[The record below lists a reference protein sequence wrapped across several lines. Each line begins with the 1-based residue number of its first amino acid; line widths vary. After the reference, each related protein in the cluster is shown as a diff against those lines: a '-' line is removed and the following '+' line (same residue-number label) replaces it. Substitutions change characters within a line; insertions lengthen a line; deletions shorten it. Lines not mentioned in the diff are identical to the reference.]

1 MTDRISAAY
10 AAIAERPEAFIT
22 VRDEAA
28 VRHEFGQAQGPLA
41 GQLLAVKDNV
51 DVAGLPTTAACPGYA
66 YTPEADAPVVA
77 ALRAAGAV
85 VIGKT
90 NLDQFATGLVGTRS
104 PYGAVRD
111 ARRPDRIS
119 GGSSS
124 GSAVAVAT
132 GAADIGIATDTAG
145 SGRVP
150 AAYQGLVGIKGTI
163 GLVSTTGVVPAC
175 PSYDCV
181 TILARDLAT
190 AENAMAIMATT
201 TQRPWPASTRFA
213 APAAPVLAVPTEL
226 PAMAPGWDV
235 AFGRAV
241 DAAQAAGMRI
251 VPIDLTDFLAAARL
265 LYDGALVAER
275 TEAVGDFI
283 AGAVE
288 RNDLDAG
295 LDPTV
300 AAIITAGGAHT
311 ASGLLRDRRELDRL
325 RDRAFRTLGECDA
338 LLVPTAPL
346 HPTLAEVAA
355 DPVGVNARIG
365 TYTNFCNLFDMC
377 GVAVPAGE
385 VAESDGTTA
394 QFGVTVLGR
403 AFDDAVVADIAAR
416 LSGGERGVVS
426 SWPERAGAGAVTLVV
441 AGAHLRDQ
449 PLAGQLHDLGA
460 RWEGPAR
467 TAERYRMTALP
478 SGKPALVRLPRGGRA
493 FEVERWSL
501 SPAAL
506 GKFLVA
512 LPTPMGLAAVE
523 LDDGSWETGF
533 VCADEEAIAAPD
545 ISEFGGWRAYLRA
558 REFATP

>member
-1 MTDRISAAY
+1 
-10 AAIAERPEAFIT
+10 
-22 VRDEAA
+22 
-28 VRHEFGQAQGPLA
+28 
-41 GQLLAVKDNV
+41 
-51 DVAGLPTTAACPGYA
+51 
-66 YTPEADAPVVA
+66 VA

-124 GSAVAVAT
+124 GSAVAVAI
-132 GAADIGIATDTAG
+132 GAADLGIGTDTAG

-163 GLVSTTGVVPAC
+163 GLVATTGVVPAC

-190 AENAMAIMATT
+190 AENAMAVMAAT

-213 APAAPVLAVPTEL
+213 APADPVLAVPAEL
-226 PAMAPGWDV
+226 PAMAPGWDA
-235 AFGRAV
+235 AFQRAV
-241 DAAQAAGMRI
+241 DAARDAGMRI

-283 AGAVE
+283 AGA
-288 RNDLDAG
+288 NDDAG

-300 AAIITAGGAHT
+300 AAIIRAGGSNSAT
-311 ASGLLRDRRELDRL
+311 GLLRDRRELDRL
-325 RDRAFRTLGECDA
+325 RERAFQALAECDA

-346 HPTLAEVAA
+346 QPTLAEVAA
-355 DPVGVNARIG
+355 DPVAVNARIG

-416 LSGGERGVVS
+416 LGGGERGAVA

-460 RWEGPAR
+460 RWDGPAR
-467 TAERYRMTALP
+467 TAEHYRMTALP
-478 SGKPALVRLPRGGRA
+478 SGKPALLRLPHGGRA
-493 FEVERWSL
+493 FEVERWAL

-506 GKFLVA
+506 GTFLAA

-533 VCADEEAIAAPD
+533 VCADEGAVAAPD
-545 ISEFGGWRAYLRA
+545 ISEFGGWRAYLQA
-558 REFATP
+558 REFATS

>member
-1 MTDRISAAY
+1 MDRISAAF
-10 AAIAERPEAFIT
+10 AAIAQRPEAFIT
-22 VRDEAA
+22 VRDEDV
-28 VRHEFGQAQGPLA
+28 VRQEVSQAQGPLA

-51 DVAGLPTTAACPGYA
+51 DVAGVPTTAACPGYV
-66 YTPEADAPVVA
+66 YTPEVDAPVVA

-124 GSAVAVAT
+124 GSAVAVAI
-132 GAADIGIATDTAG
+132 GAADLGIATDTAG

-150 AAYQGLVGIKGTI
+150 AAYQGLIGIKATI
-163 GLVSTTGVVPAC
+163 GLVSTVGVVPAC

-181 TILARDLAT
+181 TILARDLTT
-190 AENAMAIMATT
+190 AERAMAVMATT
-201 TQRPWPASTRFA
+201 TQRPWPTSTRFA
-213 APAAPVLAVPTEL
+213 APADPVLAVPTEL
-226 PAMAPGWDV
+226 TAMAPGWAA
-235 AFGRAV
+235 AFERAV
-241 DAAQAAGMRI
+241 DAARAAGMRI

-283 AGAVE
+283 AGA
-288 RNDLDAG
+288 NDDAG

-300 AAIITAGGAHT
+300 AAIISAGGAHT
-311 ASGLLRDRRELDRL
+311 ATGLLRDRRALDDL
-325 RDRAFRTLGECDA
+325 RERAFRTLGECDA

-346 HPTLAEVAA
+346 QPTLAEVAA

-385 VAESDGTTA
+385 VVESDGTTA

-403 AFDDAVVADIAAR
+403 AFDDAVVADLAAR
-416 LSGGERGVVS
+416 LNGGERGAVA

-449 PLAGQLHDLGA
+449 PLAGQLHELGA
-460 RWEGPAR
+460 RWDGPAR

-478 SGKPALVRLPRGGRA
+478 SEKPALVRLAHGGRA
-493 FEVERWSL
+493 FEVERWAL

-506 GKFLVA
+506 GRFLAA

-533 VCADEEAIAAPD
+533 VCSDEGAVAAPD
-545 ISEFGGWRAYLRA
+545 ISEFGGWRAYLQS
-558 REFATP
+558 REFATQ

>member
-10 AAIAERPEAFIT
+10 AAIAQRPEAFIT
-22 VRDEAA
+22 VRDEDT
-28 VRHEFGQAQGPLA
+28 VRREFAQAQGPLA

-66 YTPEADAPVVA
+66 YTPDADAPAVA

-90 NLDQFATGLVGTRS
+90 NRDQFATGLVGTRS

-124 GSAVAVAT
+124 GSAVAVAI
-132 GAADIGIATDTAG
+132 GAADLGIGTDTAG

-150 AAYQGLVGIKGTI
+150 AGYQGLVGIKGTI
-163 GLVSTTGVVPAC
+163 GVVSTAGVVPAC

-190 AENAMAIMATT
+190 AEDAMAVMAST
-201 TQRPWPASTRFA
+201 TQRPWPTSTRFA
-213 APAAPVLAVPTEL
+213 APADPVLAVPAEL

-235 AFGRAV
+235 AFQRAV
-241 DAAQAAGMRI
+241 DAARAAGMRI

-283 AGAVE
+283 ATAG
-288 RNDLDAG
+288 DDAG

-300 AAIITAGGAHT
+300 AAIITAGSVHT
-311 ASGLLRDRRELDRL
+311 ATGLLRDRRELDRL
-325 RDRAFRTLGECDA
+325 RDRAFRALGECDA

-346 HPTLAEVAA
+346 QPTLAEVAA
-355 DPVGVNARIG
+355 DPVAVNARIG

-385 VAESDGTTA
+385 VVESDGTTA

-403 AFDDAVVADIAAR
+403 SFDDAVVADIAAR
-416 LSGGERGVVS
+416 LSGTERGAAA

-460 RWEGPAR
+460 RWDGPAR
-467 TAERYRMTALP
+467 TAESYRMTALP
-478 SGKPALVRLPRGGRA
+478 SGKPALLRLAHGGRA

-506 GKFLVA
+506 GQFLVA
-512 LPTPMGLAAVE
+512 LPTPMGLAAIE

-533 VCADEEAIAAPD
+533 VCADEGAITAPD
-545 ISEFGGWRAYLRA
+545 ISEFGGWRAYLQS
-558 REFATP
+558 REFATQ

>member
-1 MTDRISAAY
+1 MDRISAAF
-10 AAIAERPEAFIT
+10 AAIAQRPEAFIT
-22 VRDEAA
+22 VRDEDV
-28 VRHEFGQAQGPLA
+28 VRQEFSRAQGPLA

-66 YTPEADAPVVA
+66 YTPEADAPAVA

-124 GSAVAVAT
+124 GSAVAVAI
-132 GAADIGIATDTAG
+132 GAADIGIGTDTAG

-163 GLVSTTGVVPAC
+163 SLVSTTGVVPAC

-181 TILARDLAT
+181 TVLARDLAT
-190 AENAMAIMATT
+190 AERAMAVMATT
-201 TQRPWPASTRFA
+201 TQRPWPTSTRFA
-213 APAAPVLAVPTEL
+213 APADPVLAVPTEL
-226 PAMAPGWDV
+226 PAMAPGWAA
-235 AFGRAV
+235 AFERAV
-241 DAAQAAGMRI
+241 DAARAAGMRI

-283 AGAVE
+283 TGAVE
-288 RNDLDAG
+288 DNDLDAG
-295 LDPTV
+295 LDSTV
-300 AAIITAGGAHT
+300 AAIISAGGAHT
-311 ASGLLRDRRELDRL
+311 ATGLLRDRHTLDGL
-325 RDRAFRTLGECDA
+325 RQRAFRTLGECDA

-346 HPTLAEVAA
+346 QPTLAEVAA

-385 VAESDGTTA
+385 VVESDGTTA

-416 LSGGERGVVS
+416 LSGGERGAVP
-426 SWPERAGAGAVTLVV
+426 SWPEQAGAGALTLVV

-460 RWEGPAR
+460 RWDGPAR

-478 SGKPALVRLPRGGRA
+478 SGKPALVRLPHGGRA
-493 FEVERWSL
+493 FEVERWAL

-506 GKFLVA
+506 GKFLAA

-523 LDDGSWETGF
+523 LNDGSWETGF

-545 ISEFGGWRAYLRA
+545 ISEFGGWRAYLKA
-558 REFATP
+558 REFAS

>member
-1 MTDRISAAY
+1 
-10 AAIAERPEAFIT
+10 
-22 VRDEAA
+22 
-28 VRHEFGQAQGPLA
+28 
-41 GQLLAVKDNV
+41 
-51 DVAGLPTTAACPGYA
+51 
-66 YTPEADAPVVA
+66 
-77 ALRAAGAV
+77 
-85 VIGKT
+85 
-90 NLDQFATGLVGTRS
+90 
-104 PYGAVRD
+104 
-111 ARRPDRIS
+111 
-119 GGSSS
+119 
-124 GSAVAVAT
+124 
-132 GAADIGIATDTAG
+132 
-145 SGRVP
+145 
-150 AAYQGLVGIKGTI
+150 VGIKGTI

-190 AENAMAIMATT
+190 AENAMAVMATT

-226 PAMAPGWDV
+226 PAMAPGWDA
-235 AFGRAV
+235 AFERAV
-241 DAAQAAGMRI
+241 DVAQAAGMRI

-283 AGAVE
+283 AGAEE
-288 RNDLDAG
+288 RNDIDAG

-346 HPTLAEVAA
+346 QPTLAEVAA
-355 DPVGVNARIG
+355 EPVAVNARIG

-385 VAESDGTTA
+385 ITESDGTTA

-416 LSGGERGVVS
+416 LSGGDRGAVS
-426 SWPERAGAGAVTLVV
+426 SWPERAGAESVTLVV

-478 SGKPALVRLPRGGRA
+478 SGKPALVRLPDGGRA

-533 VCADEEAIAAPD
+533 VCADEGAIAAPD

-558 REFATP
+558 REFATQ

>member
-1 MTDRISAAY
+1 MDRISAAF
-10 AAIAERPEAFIT
+10 AAIAQRPEAFIT
-22 VRDEAA
+22 VRDEDV
-28 VRHEFGQAQGPLA
+28 VRQEVSQAQGPLA

-51 DVAGLPTTAACPGYA
+51 DVAGVPTTAACPGYA
-66 YTPEADAPVVA
+66 YTPEVDAPVVA

-124 GSAVAVAT
+124 GSAVAVAI
-132 GAADIGIATDTAG
+132 GAADLGIATDTAG

-150 AAYQGLVGIKGTI
+150 AAYQGLIGIKATI
-163 GLVSTTGVVPAC
+163 GLVSTRGVVPAC

-181 TILARDLAT
+181 TILARDLST
-190 AENAMAIMATT
+190 AERAMAVMATT
-201 TQRPWPASTRFA
+201 TQRPWPTSTRFA
-213 APAAPVLAVPTEL
+213 APADPVLAVPTEL
-226 PAMAPGWDV
+226 PAMAPDWAA
-235 AFGRAV
+235 AFERAV
-241 DAAQAAGMRI
+241 DAARGAGMRI
-251 VPIDLTDFLAAARL
+251 VPVDLTDFLAAARL

-275 TEAVGDFI
+275 TAAVGDFI
-283 AGAVE
+283 AGAGE
-288 RNDLDAG
+288 SNDLDAG

-300 AAIITAGGAHT
+300 AAIISAGGAHT
-311 ASGLLRDRRELDRL
+311 ATGLLRDRRALDDL
-325 RDRAFRTLGECDA
+325 RERAFRTLGECDA
-338 LLVPTAPL
+338 LLVPTAPMQ
-346 HPTLAEVAA
+346 PTLAEVAA

-385 VAESDGTTA
+385 VVESDGTTA

-403 AFDDAVVADIAAR
+403 AFDDAVVADLAAR
-416 LSGGERGVVS
+416 LNGGERGAEP
-426 SWPERAGAGAVTLVV
+426 SWPELAGAGALTLVV

-460 RWEGPAR
+460 RWDGPAR

-478 SGKPALVRLPRGGRA
+478 SGKPALVRLAHGGRA
-493 FEVERWSL
+493 FEVERWAL
-501 SPAAL
+501 APAAL
-506 GKFLVA
+506 GRFLAA

-533 VCADEEAIAAPD
+533 VCADEGAIAAPD
-545 ISEFGGWRAYLRA
+545 ISEFGGWRAYLQS
-558 REFATP
+558 REFATQ

>member
-1 MTDRISAAY
+1 MTDRINAAF
-10 AAIAERPEAFIT
+10 AAIAQRPEAFIT
-22 VRDEAA
+22 VRDEDDVRADVARA
-28 VRHEFGQAQGPLA
+28 VGPLA
-41 GQLLAVKDNV
+41 GRLLAVKDNV

-66 YTPEADAPVVA
+66 YTPDVDAPVVA

-111 ARRPDRIS
+111 ARRLDRIS

-124 GSAVAVAT
+124 GSAVAVAI
-132 GAADIGIATDTAG
+132 GAADLGIATDTAG

-150 AAYQGLVGIKGTI
+150 AAYQGLVGIKATV

-181 TILARDLAT
+181 TILARDQPT
-190 AENAMAIMATT
+190 AEDAMAVMATT
-201 TQRPWPASTRFA
+201 TQRPWPTSTRFA
-213 APAAPVLAVPTEL
+213 APAVPTLAIPTEL
-226 PAMAPGWDV
+226 PAMAPGWDA
-235 AFGRAV
+235 AFQRAV
-241 DAAQAAGMRI
+241 DAARDAGMRI

-265 LYDGALVAER
+265 LYEGALVAER

-283 AGAVE
+283 IGAGA
-288 RNDLDAG
+288 DAG

-300 AAIITAGGAHT
+300 AAIISAGGSHSAT
-311 ASGLLRDRRELDRL
+311 GLLRDRRELDRL
-325 RDRAFRTLGECDA
+325 RDRAFGVLGECDA

-346 HPTLAEVAA
+346 QPTLAEVAA

-394 QFGVTVLGR
+394 QFGITVLGR
-403 AFDDAVVADIAAR
+403 PFDDAVVADIAAR
-416 LSGGERGVVS
+416 LSGGERAVAP
-426 SWPERAGAGAVTLVV
+426 SWPERAGAGVVTLVV

-460 RWEGPAR
+460 RWDGPAR

-478 SGKPALVRLPRGGRA
+478 SGKPALVRVSDAGQA

-506 GKFLVA
+506 GTFLAA

-533 VCADEEAIAAPD
+533 VCADEAATAAPD
-545 ISEFGGWRAYLRA
+545 ISEFGGWRAYLQA
-558 REFATP
+558 REFATQ

>member
-1 MTDRISAAY
+1 MDRISAAF
-10 AAIAERPEAFIT
+10 AAIAQRPEAFIT
-22 VRDEAA
+22 VRDEDV
-28 VRHEFGQAQGPLA
+28 VRQEVSQAQGPLA

-51 DVAGLPTTAACPGYA
+51 DVAGVPTTAACPGYV
-66 YTPEADAPVVA
+66 YTPEVDAPVVA

-124 GSAVAVAT
+124 GSAVAVAI
-132 GAADIGIATDTAG
+132 GAADLGIATDTAG

-150 AAYQGLVGIKGTI
+150 AAYQGLIGIKATI
-163 GLVSTTGVVPAC
+163 GLVSTVGVVPAC

-181 TILARDLAT
+181 TILARDLTT
-190 AENAMAIMATT
+190 AERAMAVMATT
-201 TQRPWPASTRFA
+201 TQRPWPTSTRFA
-213 APAAPVLAVPTEL
+213 APADPVLAVPTEL
-226 PAMAPGWDV
+226 TAMAPGWAA
-235 AFGRAV
+235 AFERAV
-241 DAAQAAGMRI
+241 DAARAAGMRI

-283 AGAVE
+283 AGA
-288 RNDLDAG
+288 NDDAG

-300 AAIITAGGAHT
+300 AAIISAGGAHT
-311 ASGLLRDRRELDRL
+311 ATGLLRDRRALDDL
-325 RDRAFRTLGECDA
+325 RERAFRTLGECDA

-346 HPTLAEVAA
+346 QPTLAEVAA

-385 VAESDGTTA
+385 VVESDGTTA

-403 AFDDAVVADIAAR
+403 AFDDAVVADLAAR
-416 LSGGERGVVS
+416 LNGGERGAVA

-449 PLAGQLHDLGA
+449 PLAGQLHELGA
-460 RWEGPAR
+460 RWDGPAR

-478 SGKPALVRLPRGGRA
+478 SGKPALVRLAHGGRA
-493 FEVERWSL
+493 FEVERWAL

-506 GKFLVA
+506 GRFLAA

-533 VCADEEAIAAPD
+533 VCSDEGAVAAPD
-545 ISEFGGWRAYLRA
+545 ISEFGGWRAYLQS
-558 REFATP
+558 REFATQ

>member
-1 MTDRISAAY
+1 MDRISAAF
-10 AAIAERPEAFIT
+10 AAIAQRPEAFIT
-22 VRDEAA
+22 VRDEDT
-28 VRHEFGQAQGPLA
+28 VRQEVSQARGPLA

-66 YTPEADAPVVA
+66 YTPDTDAPVVA

-124 GSAVAVAT
+124 GSAVAVAI
-132 GAADIGIATDTAG
+132 GAADLGIGTDTAG

-150 AAYQGLVGIKGTI
+150 AGYQGLVGIKGTI
-163 GLVSTTGVVPAC
+163 GVVSTAGVVPAC

-190 AENAMAIMATT
+190 AEDAMAVMAST
-201 TQRPWPASTRFA
+201 TQRPWPTSTRFA
-213 APAAPVLAVPTEL
+213 APADPVLAVPAEL

-235 AFGRAV
+235 AFKRAV
-241 DAAQAAGMRI
+241 DAARAAGMRI

-283 AGAVE
+283 AIAG
-288 RNDLDAG
+288 DDAG

-300 AAIITAGGAHT
+300 AAIISAGSVHT
-311 ASGLLRDRRELDRL
+311 ATALLRDRRELDRL
-325 RDRAFRTLGECDA
+325 RDGAFRVLGECDA

-346 HPTLAEVAA
+346 QPTLAEVAA
-355 DPVGVNARIG
+355 DPVSVNARIG

-385 VAESDGTTA
+385 VVESDGTTA

-403 AFDDAVVADIAAR
+403 SFDDAVVADIAAR
-416 LSGGERGVVS
+416 LSGAERGAAA

-460 RWEGPAR
+460 RWDGPAR
-467 TAERYRMTALP
+467 TAESYRMTALP
-478 SGKPALVRLPRGGRA
+478 SGKPALLRLAHGGRA

-512 LPTPMGLAAVE
+512 LPTPMGLAAIE

-533 VCADEEAIAAPD
+533 VCADEGAIAAPD
-545 ISEFGGWRAYLRA
+545 ISEFGGWRAYLQS
-558 REFATP
+558 REFATQ

>member
-1 MTDRISAAY
+1 MDRISAAF
-10 AAIAERPEAFIT
+10 AAIAQRPEAFIT
-22 VRDEAA
+22 VRDEDV
-28 VRHEFGQAQGPLA
+28 VRQEVSQAQGPLA

-51 DVAGLPTTAACPGYA
+51 DVAGVPTTAACPGYV
-66 YTPEADAPVVA
+66 YTPEVDAPVVA

-124 GSAVAVAT
+124 GSAVAVAI
-132 GAADIGIATDTAG
+132 GAADLGIATDTAG

-150 AAYQGLVGIKGTI
+150 AAYQGLIGIKATI
-163 GLVSTTGVVPAC
+163 GLVSTVGVVPAC

-181 TILARDLAT
+181 TILARDLTT
-190 AENAMAIMATT
+190 AERAMAVMATT
-201 TQRPWPASTRFA
+201 TQRPWPTSTRFA
-213 APAAPVLAVPTEL
+213 APADPVLAVPTEL
-226 PAMAPGWDV
+226 PAMAPGWAA
-235 AFGRAV
+235 AFERAV
-241 DAAQAAGMRI
+241 DAARAAGMRI

-283 AGAVE
+283 AGA
-288 RNDLDAG
+288 NDDAG

-300 AAIITAGGAHT
+300 AAIISAGGAHT
-311 ASGLLRDRRELDRL
+311 ATGLLRDRRALDDL
-325 RDRAFRTLGECDA
+325 RERAFRTLGECDA

-346 HPTLAEVAA
+346 QPTLAEVAA

-385 VAESDGTTA
+385 VIESDGTTA

-403 AFDDAVVADIAAR
+403 AFDDAVVADLAAR
-416 LSGGERGVVS
+416 LNGGERGAVA

-449 PLAGQLHDLGA
+449 PLAGQLHELGA
-460 RWEGPAR
+460 RWDGPAR

-478 SGKPALVRLPRGGRA
+478 SGKPALVRLAHGGRA
-493 FEVERWSL
+493 FEVERWAL

-506 GKFLVA
+506 GRFLAA

-533 VCADEEAIAAPD
+533 VCSDEGAVAAPD
-545 ISEFGGWRAYLRA
+545 ISEFGGWRAYLQS
-558 REFATP
+558 REFATQ

>member
-10 AAIAERPEAFIT
+10 AAIAQRPEAFIT
-22 VRDEAA
+22 VRDESA
-28 VRHEFGQAQGPLA
+28 VRADFVRAQGPLA
-41 GQLLAVKDNV
+41 GQLVAVKDNV

-66 YTPEADAPVVA
+66 YTPEVDAPVVA

-124 GSAVAVAT
+124 GSAVAVAI
-132 GAADIGIATDTAG
+132 GAADLGIGTDTAG

-150 AAYQGLVGIKGTI
+150 AAYQGLVGIKGSI

-181 TILARDLAT
+181 TILARDLAS
-190 AENAMAIMATT
+190 AENAMAVMATT
-201 TQRPWPASTRFA
+201 TQRPWPTSTRFA
-213 APAAPVLAVPTEL
+213 APADPVLAVPAEL
-226 PAMAPGWDV
+226 PAMAPGWDA
-235 AFGRAV
+235 AFQRAV
-241 DAAQAAGMRI
+241 DAARDAGMRI

-265 LYDGALVAER
+265 LYEGALVAER

-283 AGAVE
+283 IGAAE
-288 RNDLDAG
+288 RDDLDAG

-311 ASGLLRDRRELDRL
+311 ATGLLRDRRELDRL
-325 RDRAFRTLGECDA
+325 RERAFRALGECDA

-346 HPTLAEVAA
+346 QPTLAEVAA
-355 DPVGVNARIG
+355 DPVAVNARIG

-385 VAESDGTTA
+385 VAEPDGTTA

-403 AFDDAVVADIAAR
+403 AFDDAVVADIAGR
-416 LSGGERGVVS
+416 LGGGDRGAVA
-426 SWPERAGAGAVTLVV
+426 SWPERAGAGVMTLVV

-460 RWEGPAR
+460 RWDGPAR
-467 TAERYRMTALP
+467 TADRYRMTALP
-478 SGKPALVRLPRGGRA
+478 SGKPALLRLPHGGRA

-506 GKFLVA
+506 GTFLAA

-523 LDDGSWETGF
+523 LSDGSWETGF
-533 VCADEEAIAAPD
+533 VCADEGAIAAPD
-545 ISEFGGWRAYLRA
+545 ISEFGGWRAYLQA
-558 REFATP
+558 REFATR

>member
-10 AAIAERPEAFIT
+10 AAIALRQEAFIT
-22 VRDEAA
+22 LRDEDA
-28 VRHEFGQAQGPLA
+28 VRREVAQAQGPLA
-41 GQLLAVKDNV
+41 GQLVAVKDNV

-66 YTPEADAPVVA
+66 YTPGADAPVVA

-124 GSAVAVAT
+124 GSAVAVAI
-132 GAADIGIATDTAG
+132 GAADLGIGTDTAG

-163 GLVSTTGVVPAC
+163 GLVSTKGVVPAC

-190 AENAMAIMATT
+190 AESAMAVMAAT

-213 APAAPVLAVPTEL
+213 APADPVLAVPAEL
-226 PAMAPGWDV
+226 PAMAPGWDA
-235 AFGRAV
+235 AFQRAV
-241 DAAQAAGMRI
+241 DAARAAGMRI
-251 VPIDLTDFLAAARL
+251 VSIDLTDFLAAARL
-265 LYDGALVAER
+265 LYEGALVAER
-275 TEAVGDFI
+275 TEAVGEFI
-283 AGAVE
+283 AGAG
-288 RNDLDAG
+288 DGAG

-300 AAIITAGGAHT
+300 AAIISAGAAHT
-311 ASGLLRDRRELDRL
+311 ATGLLRDRCELDRL
-325 RDRAFRTLGECDA
+325 RDRAFRALGECDA

-346 HPTLAEVAA
+346 QPTLADVAA

-385 VAESDGTTA
+385 VVESDGTTA

-416 LSGGERGVVS
+416 LSGSERGAA
-426 SWPERAGAGAVTLVV
+426 SWPERAGAEAVTLVV

-460 RWEGPAR
+460 RWDGPAR
-467 TAERYRMTALP
+467 TAEHYRMTALP
-478 SGKPALVRLPRGGRA
+478 SGKPALVRLPHGGRA

-512 LPTPMGLAAVE
+512 LPTPMGLAAIE
-523 LDDGSWETGF
+523 LDDGTWETGF
-533 VCADEEAIAAPD
+533 VCADEGAIAAPD

-558 REFATP
+558 QEFATQ

>member
-10 AAIAERPEAFIT
+10 AAIAQRPEAFIT
-22 VRDEAA
+22 VRDEDT
-28 VRHEFGQAQGPLA
+28 VRQEFAQAQGPLA

-51 DVAGLPTTAACPGYA
+51 DVAGLPTSAACPGYA
-66 YTPEADAPVVA
+66 YIPDADAPAVA

-124 GSAVAVAT
+124 GSAVAVAI

-163 GLVSTTGVVPAC
+163 GLVSTAGVVPAC

-190 AENAMAIMATT
+190 AESAMAVMATT

-213 APAAPVLAVPTEL
+213 APAEPVLAVPAEL
-226 PAMAPGWDV
+226 PAMAPGWDA
-235 AFGRAV
+235 AFQRAV
-241 DAAQAAGMRI
+241 DTARDAGMRI

-283 AGAVE
+283 SDAGA
-288 RNDLDAG
+288 DAG

-300 AAIITAGGAHT
+300 AAIITAGGSHT
-311 ASGLLRDRRELDRL
+311 ATGLLRDRRELDRL
-325 RDRAFRTLGECDA
+325 RERAFRALGECDA

-385 VAESDGTTA
+385 VAEADGTTA

-416 LSGGERGVVS
+416 LGGGERSAVA
-426 SWPERAGAGAVTLVV
+426 SWPERAGAGVLTLVV

-460 RWEGPAR
+460 RWDGPAR

-478 SGKPALVRLPRGGRA
+478 SGKPALVRLPHGGRA

-506 GKFLVA
+506 GTFLAA

-523 LDDGSWETGF
+523 LDDGTWETGL
-533 VCADEEAIAAPD
+533 VCADEAAIAAPD
-545 ISEFGGWRAYLRA
+545 ISEFGGWRAYLQA
-558 REFATP
+558 REFATQ

>member
-10 AAIAERPEAFIT
+10 AAIAQRPEAFIT
-22 VRDEAA
+22 VRDEDV
-28 VRHEFGQAQGPLA
+28 VRQEVSRAQGPLA

-66 YTPEADAPVVA
+66 YTPDADAPVVA

-124 GSAVAVAT
+124 GSAVAVAI
-132 GAADIGIATDTAG
+132 GAADLGIATDTAG

-150 AAYQGLVGIKGTI
+150 AAYQGLVGIKATV
-163 GLVSTTGVVPAC
+163 GLVSTAGVVPAC

-181 TILARDLAT
+181 TILARDLTT
-190 AENAMAIMATT
+190 AEQAMAVMSTT
-201 TQRPWPASTRFA
+201 TQRPWPTSTRFA
-213 APAAPVLAVPTEL
+213 APAVPVLAVPTEL

-235 AFGRAV
+235 AFQRAV
-241 DAAQAAGMRI
+241 EAARDAGMRV
-251 VPIDLTDFLAAARL
+251 VPLDLTDFLAAARL

-283 AGAVE
+283 IGAG
-288 RNDLDAG
+288 DDAG

-300 AAIITAGGAHT
+300 AAIIGAGGSHSAT
-311 ASGLLRDRRELDRL
+311 ALLRDRRELDRL
-325 RDRAFRTLGECDA
+325 RERAFRELEHCDA

-346 HPTLAEVAA
+346 QPTLAEVAA

-365 TYTNFCNLFDMC
+365 TYTNFCNLFDMSA
-377 GVAVPAGE
+377 VAVPAGE
-385 VAESDGTTA
+385 VVEPDGTTA

-403 AFDDAVVADIAAR
+403 SFDDAVVADIAAR
-416 LSGGERGVVS
+416 LSGVERGAVP

-460 RWEGPAR
+460 RWDGPAR
-467 TAERYRMTALP
+467 TADCYRMTALP
-478 SGKPALVRLPRGGRA
+478 SGKPALVRVSDDGRS

-506 GKFLVA
+506 GRFLAA

-533 VCADEEAIAAPD
+533 VCADEAAVTAPD

-558 REFATP
+558 REFATQ

>member
-1 MTDRISAAY
+1 MDRISAAF
-10 AAIAERPEAFIT
+10 AAIAQRPEAFIT
-22 VRDEAA
+22 VRDEDA
-28 VRHEFGQAQGPLA
+28 VRQEVSQARGPLA

-66 YTPEADAPVVA
+66 YTPDTDAPVVA

-124 GSAVAVAT
+124 GSAVAVAI
-132 GAADIGIATDTAG
+132 GAADLGIGTDTAG

-150 AAYQGLVGIKGTI
+150 AGYQGLVGIKGTI
-163 GLVSTTGVVPAC
+163 GVVSTAGVVPAC

-190 AENAMAIMATT
+190 AEDAMAVMAST
-201 TQRPWPASTRFA
+201 TQRPWPTSTRFA
-213 APAAPVLAVPTEL
+213 APADPVLAVPAEL

-235 AFGRAV
+235 AFQRAV
-241 DAAQAAGMRI
+241 DAARAAGMRI

-283 AGAVE
+283 ATAG
-288 RNDLDAG
+288 DDAG
-295 LDPTV
+295 LDATV
-300 AAIITAGGAHT
+300 AAIISAGSVHSAT
-311 ASGLLRDRRELDRL
+311 GLLRDRRELDRL
-325 RDRAFRTLGECDA
+325 RDRAFRVLGECDA

-346 HPTLAEVAA
+346 QPTLAEVAA

-385 VAESDGTTA
+385 VVESDGTTA

-403 AFDDAVVADIAAR
+403 SFDDAVVADIAAR
-416 LSGGERGVVS
+416 LSGTGRGAAA

-460 RWEGPAR
+460 RWDGPAR
-467 TAERYRMTALP
+467 TAESYRMTALP
-478 SGKPALVRLPRGGRA
+478 SGKPALLRLAHGGRA
-493 FEVERWSL
+493 FEVERWAL

-506 GKFLVA
+506 GQFLVA
-512 LPTPMGLAAVE
+512 LPTPMGLAAIE

-533 VCADEEAIAAPD
+533 VCADEGAITAPD
-545 ISEFGGWRAYLRA
+545 ISEFGGWRAYLQS
-558 REFATP
+558 REFATQ

>member
-1 MTDRISAAY
+1 MDRISAAF
-10 AAIAERPEAFIT
+10 AAIAQRPEAFIT
-22 VRDEAA
+22 VRDEDV
-28 VRHEFGQAQGPLA
+28 VRQEVSQAQGPLA

-51 DVAGLPTTAACPGYA
+51 DVAGVPTTAACPGYV
-66 YTPEADAPVVA
+66 YTPEVDAPVVA

-124 GSAVAVAT
+124 GSAVAVAI
-132 GAADIGIATDTAG
+132 GAADLGIATDTAG

-150 AAYQGLVGIKGTI
+150 AAYQGLIGIKATI
-163 GLVSTTGVVPAC
+163 GLVSTVGVVPAC

-181 TILARDLAT
+181 TILARDLTT
-190 AENAMAIMATT
+190 AERAMAVMATT
-201 TQRPWPASTRFA
+201 TQRPWPTSTRFA
-213 APAAPVLAVPTEL
+213 APADPVLAVPTEL
-226 PAMAPGWDV
+226 TAMAPGWAA
-235 AFGRAV
+235 AFERAV
-241 DAAQAAGMRI
+241 DAARAAGMRI

-283 AGAVE
+283 AGA
-288 RNDLDAG
+288 NDDAG

-300 AAIITAGGAHT
+300 AAIISAGGAHT
-311 ASGLLRDRRELDRL
+311 ATGLLRDRRALDDL
-325 RDRAFRTLGECDA
+325 RERAFRTLGECDA

-346 HPTLAEVAA
+346 QPTLAEVAA

-385 VAESDGTTA
+385 VVESDGTTA

-403 AFDDAVVADIAAR
+403 AFDDAVVADLAAR
-416 LSGGERGVVS
+416 LNGGERGAVA

-449 PLAGQLHDLGA
+449 PLAGQLHELGA
-460 RWEGPAR
+460 RWDGPAR

-478 SGKPALVRLPRGGRA
+478 SGKPALVRLAHGGRA
-493 FEVERWSL
+493 FEVERWAL

-506 GKFLVA
+506 GRFLAA

-533 VCADEEAIAAPD
+533 VCADEGAVAAPD
-545 ISEFGGWRAYLRA
+545 ISEFGGWRAYLQSRA
-558 REFATP
+558 FATH

>member
-1 MTDRISAAY
+1 MDRISAAF
-10 AAIAERPEAFIT
+10 AAIAQRPEAFIT
-22 VRDEAA
+22 VRDEDA
-28 VRHEFGQAQGPLA
+28 VRQEVSQARGPLA

-66 YTPEADAPVVA
+66 YTPDTDAPVVA

-124 GSAVAVAT
+124 GSAVAVAI
-132 GAADIGIATDTAG
+132 GAADLGIGTDTAG

-150 AAYQGLVGIKGTI
+150 AGYQGLVGIKGTI
-163 GLVSTTGVVPAC
+163 GVVSTAGVVPAC

-190 AENAMAIMATT
+190 AEDAMAVMAST
-201 TQRPWPASTRFA
+201 TQRPWPTSTRFA
-213 APAAPVLAVPTEL
+213 APADPVLAVPAEL

-235 AFGRAV
+235 AFQRAV
-241 DAAQAAGMRI
+241 DAARAAGMRI

-265 LYDGALVAER
+265 LYEGALVAER

-283 AGAVE
+283 ATAG
-288 RNDLDAG
+288 DDAG

-300 AAIITAGGAHT
+300 AAIITAGSVHT
-311 ASGLLRDRRELDRL
+311 ATGLLRDRRELDRL
-325 RDRAFRTLGECDA
+325 RDRAFRVLGECDA

-346 HPTLAEVAA
+346 QPTLAEVAA
-355 DPVGVNARIG
+355 DPVAVNARIG

-385 VAESDGTTA
+385 VVESDGTTA

-403 AFDDAVVADIAAR
+403 SFDDAVVADIAAR
-416 LSGGERGVVS
+416 LSGAERGAS
-426 SWPERAGAGAVTLVV
+426 ASWPERAGAGAVTLVV

-460 RWEGPAR
+460 RWDGPAR
-467 TAERYRMTALP
+467 TAESYRMTALP
-478 SGKPALVRLPRGGRA
+478 SGKPALLRLVHGGQA

-506 GKFLVA
+506 GQFLVA
-512 LPTPMGLAAVE
+512 LPTPMGLAAIE

-533 VCADEEAIAAPD
+533 VCADEGASTAPD
-545 ISEFGGWRAYLRA
+545 ISEFGGWRAYLQS
-558 REFATP
+558 REFATQ

>member
-1 MTDRISAAY
+1 MDRISAAF
-10 AAIAERPEAFIT
+10 AAIAQRPEAFIT
-22 VRDEAA
+22 VRNEHA
-28 VRHEFGQAQGPLA
+28 VRQEVSQARGPLA

-66 YTPEADAPVVA
+66 YTPDTDAPVVA

-124 GSAVAVAT
+124 GSAVAVAI
-132 GAADIGIATDTAG
+132 GAADLGIGTDTAG

-150 AAYQGLVGIKGTI
+150 AGYQGLVGIKGTI
-163 GLVSTTGVVPAC
+163 GVVSTAGVVPAC

-190 AENAMAIMATT
+190 AEDAMAVMAST
-201 TQRPWPASTRFA
+201 TQRPWPTSTRFA
-213 APAAPVLAVPTEL
+213 APADPVLAVPAEL
-226 PAMAPGWDV
+226 PAMAPGWNV
-235 AFGRAV
+235 AFQRAV
-241 DAAQAAGMRI
+241 DAARAAGMRI

-283 AGAVE
+283 ATAG
-288 RNDLDAG
+288 DDAG

-300 AAIITAGGAHT
+300 AAIITAGSVHT
-311 ASGLLRDRRELDRL
+311 ATALLRDRRELDRL
-325 RDRAFRTLGECDA
+325 RDRAFRALGECDA

-346 HPTLAEVAA
+346 QPTLAEVAA
-355 DPVGVNARIG
+355 DPVAVNARIG

-385 VAESDGTTA
+385 VVESDGTTA

-403 AFDDAVVADIAAR
+403 SFDDAVVADIAAR
-416 LSGGERGVVS
+416 LSGTERGAAA

-460 RWEGPAR
+460 RWDGPAR
-467 TAERYRMTALP
+467 TAESYRMTALP
-478 SGKPALVRLPRGGRA
+478 SGKPALLRLANGGRA
-493 FEVERWSL
+493 FEVERWAL

-506 GKFLVA
+506 GQFLVA
-512 LPTPMGLAAVE
+512 LPTPMGLAAIE

-533 VCADEEAIAAPD
+533 VCADEGASAAPD
-545 ISEFGGWRAYLRA
+545 ISEFGGWRAYLQS
-558 REFATP
+558 REFATQ

>member
-1 MTDRISAAY
+1 MDRISAAF
-10 AAIAERPEAFIT
+10 AAIAQRPEAFIT
-22 VRDEAA
+22 VRDEDA
-28 VRHEFGQAQGPLA
+28 VRQEVSQARGPLA

-66 YTPEADAPVVA
+66 YTPDTDAPVVA

-124 GSAVAVAT
+124 GSAVAVAI
-132 GAADIGIATDTAG
+132 GAADLGIGTDTAG

-150 AAYQGLVGIKGTI
+150 AGYQGLVGIKGTI
-163 GLVSTTGVVPAC
+163 GLVSTAGVVPAC

-190 AENAMAIMATT
+190 AEDAMAVMAST
-201 TQRPWPASTRFA
+201 TQRPWPTSTRFA
-213 APAAPVLAVPTEL
+213 APADPVLAVPAEL
-226 PAMAPGWDV
+226 PAMAPGWDA
-235 AFGRAV
+235 AFHRAV
-241 DAAQAAGMRI
+241 DAARAAGMRI

-283 AGAVE
+283 ATAG
-288 RNDLDAG
+288 DDAG

-300 AAIITAGGAHT
+300 AAIITAGSVHT
-311 ASGLLRDRRELDRL
+311 ATALLRDRRELDRL
-325 RDRAFRTLGECDA
+325 RDRAFRALGECDA
-338 LLVPTAPL
+338 LLVPTSPL
-346 HPTLAEVAA
+346 QPTLAEVAA
-355 DPVGVNARIG
+355 DPVSVNARIG

-385 VAESDGTTA
+385 VVESDGTTA

-403 AFDDAVVADIAAR
+403 SFDDAVVADIAAR
-416 LSGGERGVVS
+416 LSGGERGAA

-460 RWEGPAR
+460 RWDGPAR
-467 TAERYRMTALP
+467 TAESYRMTALP
-478 SGKPALVRLPRGGRA
+478 SGKPALLRLSHGGRA

-512 LPTPMGLAAVE
+512 LPTPMGLAAIE

-533 VCADEEAIAAPD
+533 VCSDEGAIAAPD
-545 ISEFGGWRAYLRA
+545 ISEFGGWRAYLQS